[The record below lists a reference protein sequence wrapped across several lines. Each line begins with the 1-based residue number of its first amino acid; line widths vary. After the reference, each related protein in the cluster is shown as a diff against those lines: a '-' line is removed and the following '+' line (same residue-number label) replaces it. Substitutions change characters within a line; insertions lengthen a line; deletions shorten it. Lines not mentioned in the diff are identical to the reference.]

1 MGADKP
7 PVHFSSAHLSFL
19 AIIITPWRLNVSHS
33 LAEVWKSK
41 QAGQDHLNLHRLVLS
56 AYQLSM
62 GLDTEAMGFLPC
74 KLQLGK
80 P

>member
-7 PVHFSSAHLSFL
+7 PIHFSSAHLSFP
-19 AIIITPWRLNVSHS
+19 AIIITLWRLSVSYS

-41 QAGQDHLNLHRLVLS
+41 QAGQDHLSLYHLVLS

-62 GLDTEAMGFLPC
+62 GIGTEAMGFLPC

>member
-7 PVHFSSAHLSFL
+7 PIHFSSAHLSFL
-19 AIIITPWRLNVSHS
+19 AIIITLWKLSVSHS
-33 LAEVWKSK
+33 LAKVWKSK
-41 QAGQDHLNLHRLVLS
+41 QAGQDHLNLYRLVLS

-62 GLDTEAMGFLPC
+62 GIDTEALVFLPC